1 MNRHT
6 IRSTSGASR
15 PPSRMQTPGSN
26 GRGQHGGPRAP
37 ASVASTSQTPV
48 SSSNQGLDGASASPE
63 DDLESSISAALSKR
77 KSREECDEDYLKL
90 SSHGVKRLKAKAAV
104 CAAEYGVQED
114 ELVKFVEVRSIF
126 VLHAFIHALQL
137 GDISSMLL
145 NLKAS
150 LLQQSPAAL
159 PNKFNL
165 MKVTLESKTFDVGLS
180 I

>member
-1 MNRHT
+1 M
-6 IRSTSGASR
+6 
-15 PPSRMQTPGSN
+15 
-26 GRGQHGGPRAP
+26 
-37 ASVASTSQTPV
+37 
-48 SSSNQGLDGASASPE
+48 
-63 DDLESSISAALSKR
+63 
-77 KSREECDEDYLKL
+77 
-90 SSHGVKRLKAKAAV
+90 KAKAAV

-114 ELVKFVEVRSIF
+114 ELVKFVEVCSIF
-126 VLHAFIHALQL
+126 VLHAFIHTLQL